1 MANTTTSTRWDKTLP
16 TLLDRLIGSEAREGG
31 SVFVSPQRYLESVK
45 RDLLWLLKTEV
56 QRTSEVPA
64 SEPVGASV
72 GFRSPGDGKR
82 PSATRFLADYP
93 QANTS
98 VLAYGVPALKGD
110 LGMRTAGPE
119 LVLNVERAIRAFEP
133 RLDPSTLRVRLL
145 PSDEVESGG
154 ATVSSLA
161 FEIEGDV
168 RMKPLPEH
176 LLLKALFTPA
186 LMQWHIEGVAH
197 GS

>member
-1 MANTTTSTRWDKTLP
+1 MTASTRWDKTLP
-16 TLLDRLIGSEAREGG
+16 TLLDRLVDSGPANGASL
-31 SVFVSPQRYLESVK
+31 FVSPQRYLESVK

-56 QRTSEVPA
+56 QRSSESAAEERRQP
-64 SEPVGASV
+64 GAGV
-72 GFRSPGDGKR
+72 RATGGKGRSLG
-82 PSATRFLADYP
+82 TRFRAEYP
-93 QANTS
+93 NANES

-110 LGMRTAGPE
+110 LGMRALGPE
-119 LVLNVERAIRAFEP
+119 LVANVERAIRVFEP
-133 RLDPSTLRVRLL
+133 RLDPQTLRVRLL
-145 PSDEVESGG
+145 PHDDSEGEDDG

-186 LMQWHIEGVAH
+186 LAQWHIEGVSY